1 MSDSILQQI
10 QQRLDADAI
19 AEIASKVG
27 VQPAQAQTAV
37 DAALPTLMAALAGNA
52 STESGASSLASALQQ
67 HANNPALGNVVEML
81 SQGMQGGAGQA
92 ILGHVLGDRQA
103 DVQATVGAAAG
114 IQPQQVGQIFS
125 MLAPVIMGVLGQKG
139 QESGGLNVGS
149 LMQMM
154 QQEGSAAEASGGGAL
169 MGMLGG
175 LLSGQG
181 GGASSGGGGLKG
193 ALAQQGLKALS
204 GFLKKK

>member
-19 AEIASKVG
+19 AQIASTVG
-27 VQPAQAQTAV
+27 VEPAAAQSAV

-67 HANNPALGNVVEML
+67 HAGNPAVGDVVQML
-81 SQGMQGGAGQA
+81 SRGANGGVGQA

-103 DVQATVGAAAG
+103 EVQATAGAAAG
-114 IQPQQVGQIFS
+114 IQPQQMGQIFS

-139 QESGGLNVGS
+139 QASGGLNVGN

-175 LLSGQG
+175 LLG
-181 GGASSGGGGLKG
+181 GPSADAPSGGGGLKG